1 MFSKLREARDPTNYR
16 DKAVKIAVK
25 QQLGRSP
32 SFQTGSTFQVSTGC
46 SEYAIPTVHPVLIR
60 AACKCTVQYQC
71 RETQTQVSVPV
82 VHDCNCGVMVQRSE
96 SRPIKVSLP
105 YKYTITTSHIIGI
118 YSYVCVLTFSIVF
131 LPHDTMPGNR
141 QYTPCESIAN
151 GKAGGN
157 PFIQQKENQSS
168 TRPQAKPNRSSRS
181 TESLVSLTS
190 PTLPP

>member
-1 MFSKLREARDPTNYR
+1 
-16 DKAVKIAVK
+16 
-25 QQLGRSP
+25 
-32 SFQTGSTFQVSTGC
+32 
-46 SEYAIPTVHPVLIR
+46 
-60 AACKCTVQYQC
+60 
-71 RETQTQVSVPV
+71 
-82 VHDCNCGVMVQRSE
+82 MVQRSE

-118 YSYVCVLTFSIVF
+118 YSYICVLTFSIVF

-190 PTLPP
+190 PTLPSRGGIQEEYSIGEKPRRRKNLGAFFMPIQKNFLTFFLRSTIIYVQRR